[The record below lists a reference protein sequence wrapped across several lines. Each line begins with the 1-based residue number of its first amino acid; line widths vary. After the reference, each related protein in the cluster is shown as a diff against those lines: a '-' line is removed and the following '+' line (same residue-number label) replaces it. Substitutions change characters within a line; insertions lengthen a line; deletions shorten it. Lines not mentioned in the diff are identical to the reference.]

1 MILHRLY
8 ELAVREQMLDDPA
21 FEELPVKLAIQIARD
36 GDFLGITELIGDS
49 PPTSTG
55 KTPPNRGKL
64 QPVPVAHGSPN
75 AAGFTRFFA
84 DTLARVLP
92 ITFDLD
98 EPDGAGSASEREKRS
113 RSRSTFWKQ
122 VDEAADATDDP
133 ALRAVQA
140 FGRRLGDVELIR
152 AINAEA
158 SKQKATGADRC
169 TFAWHDDL
177 GATILERERIRAFY
191 RTYYEAWSGGKKD
204 AGPVGVCQIT
214 GEIVPLPTTH
224 PMKIQGVPGGLPTGV
239 SLVSFDK
246 DAFQSYGLD
255 GAANAGIGYRAAE
268 GYCRALTA
276 LIQEKLKGNPPTR
289 LRVGESL
296 FLIWTRDPDPV
307 AADIVRSLSE
317 PTGEA
322 IARIKSSAK
331 AEREGRLEIR
341 SADALVASVHAGKS
355 GTTGPKDPNRLYC
368 LALSGN
374 AARAIVRD
382 YLEVPLADAAANI
395 ARWFEDLT
403 IVRVEAKG
411 AISTSGAFPIW
422 MLAAATARKAED
434 VGPEVYPMLLSAALR
449 GSAAALP
456 DSILVACLNR
466 NRAEASQTVFRSP
479 RMALI
484 KLFLLRRNQNVTESL
499 DESNKN
505 PAYVCGRLLALF
517 EDIQREALD
526 DVNANVGDKFYGT
539 FSATPSMVFGRLH
552 ENAKKHLRKIR
563 SENRGASYG
572 FTERLANLMAL
583 MASPPPGVLS
593 PLEQGMFALGYYHQ
607 LHDKFQGINERKAA
621 GAAKR
626 TEIEST
632 VNS

>member
-1 MILHRLY
+1 MIVKRLY
-8 ELAVREQMLDDPA
+8 ELAEREQLLDDPA
-21 FEELPVKLAIQIARD
+21 FEELPLKFAIQI
-36 GDFLGITELIGDS
+36 GSNGTYLGIIELIGDS
-49 PPTSTG
+49 RPNAKG
-55 KTPPNRGKL
+55 KAPPNRGKL
-64 QPVPVAHGSPN
+64 QLVPLAHGSPN
-75 AAGFTRFFA
+75 AAGFARFFA

-92 ITFDLD
+92 VSFDLD
-98 EPDGAGSASEREKRS
+98 DPEGPGSASEREKRA
-113 RSRSTFWKQ
+113 RSRATFWKQ
-122 VDEAADATDDP
+122 IDEAAEATDDP
-133 ALRAVQA
+133 ALRAVQS
-140 FGRRLGDVELIR
+140 FGRQFGDADLIR
-152 AINAEA
+152 TINTDA
-158 SKQKATGADRC
+158 SDLRATGADRC

-177 GATILERERIRAFY
+177 GATILEREPIKSFY
-191 RTYYEAWSGGKKD
+191 RNYYEAWSGGKKD

-214 GEIVPLPTTH
+214 GEVVPLPTTH

-276 LIQEKLKGNPPTR
+276 LIQEKLKENPPTR

-296 FLIWTRDPDPV
+296 FLIWTRDPDLV
-307 AADIVRSLSE
+307 AGDIIRSLSE

-322 IARIKSSAK
+322 IARIKSTPRAQ
-331 AEREGRLEIR
+331 REGRDDIR
-341 SADALVASVHAGKS
+341 RGAGMIESVHAGKS
-355 GTTGPKDPNRLYC
+355 GVKGPRDLNRLYC

-382 YLEVPLADAAANI
+382 YLEVPLVDAAANI
-395 ARWFEDLT
+395 ARWFEDLSIT
-403 IVRVEAKG
+403 RVESKG
-411 AISTSGAFPIW
+411 ATSTSGAFPIW
-422 MLAAATARKAED
+422 MLAAATARKPED
-434 VGPEVYPMLLSAALR
+434 VGPDVYPRLLSAALQ
-449 GSAAALP
+449 GPAAPLP

-466 NRAEASQTVFRSP
+466 NRVEASQTLFKSP

-517 EDIQREALD
+517 EDIQYKALG
-526 DVNANVGDKFYGT
+526 DVNANVGDKFYGI
-539 FSATPSMVFGRLH
+539 FSSTPSMVFGRLH
-552 ENAKKHLRKIR
+552 DNAKKHLRKIR
-563 SENRGASYG
+563 SEDSGAFYG
-572 FTERLANLMAL
+572 LTERLSNLMAL

-593 PLEQGMFALGYYHQ
+593 PLDQGMFALGYYHQ
-607 LHDKFQGINERKAA
+607 LHDRFQGINERKAA
-621 GAAKR
+621 ASKR
-626 TEIEST
+626 SEIEST